1 MEMRIDEQGKSWS
14 GWEGNFK
21 EGSKTPLRYKLTD
34 LDVRALPQ
42 SIVNKYNLQGY
53 ENLRMS
59 PYNGEIYI
67 VSNTGGHLK
76 TINQKDMK
84 WFQNPGRLS
93 GIYKD
98 PRFNHKHDNALDY
111 LNNYDFEYWQ
121 DSQPLD
127 PLEVKTIQELE
138 VEVDNNLPTRNV
150 QEITDLSDLDIAEL
164 EIEEEEEIVSL
175 EPREITNIPEDNPG
189 EDDLTL
195 LPQVLNENVI
205 DSSDDLNTDPLDE
218 DNNNEINTE
227 DGTKERVVPKP
238 GPGDQDDIEVN
249 MPEIVLTPEMQEKRN
264 KKRTKE
270 EVLAD
275 LKNTTGNDRKALYD
289 ELGWA
294 YDDTIPNHDKENKT
308 NTNNV
313 NTNNT
318 SNDSNETNP
327 NLSIDDLKSDLKNV
341 KGTNK
346 YVNQSVDAILNA
358 VQRDDYNEK
367 DLNRDLD
374 LFKNH
379 YGDENLQL
387 LQLMLENNKEP
398 KARRGVELRKF
409 QQAGEK
415 NPGWLAKRLAK
426 TVNPIGYDIGNAIS
440 GLISGERQPFM
451 WNGVE
456 QTFDNFGY
464 DIQGNPIMDPDVEG
478 RFKYGDT
485 EEKHRE
491 HTDYIKASSMD
502 SWLKYLGFPQ
512 ENETFIKSQFIP
524 TIRSEDKEGKN
535 NYWSFQYDDDIWD
548 EAMSF
553 MAPVEGSKT
562 GISIF
567 DDKFDQLHPYGAS
580 VSNSSAGGFTLK
592 DYTLSKGFDQE
603 VGLPYISYSDEFD
616 FDIPIMGTTIPGE
629 QIIGQPYD
637 VYGRMYYDPNIK
649 DKNGNPT
656 RIFSN
661 EFDNLGV
668 NLNSLKAGVMSTES
682 SNGINMQNENSS
694 SSATGLYGQL
704 FSQLIDNDLY
714 TGTRD
719 EFKNDIEAQNEIF
732 DLKFE
737 GNLFENEK
745 GLEESAKDLYFEYR
759 DQIDMPFNQTEI
771 AALVNFIGRQG
782 TREFLG
788 YVLRDGEPLEDVFPD
803 LYGDNAKV
811 KNKTP
816 FEYIDQFREGVEEYE
831 KYQNFENYILN
842 NLPAEITNQ
851 FLRKYSKEE
860 LIKKQEGG
868 ELEGQASRKW
878 SRILSELNKYDNGKN
893 ISEVSKNVLLEYD
906 LIDVEEEEIITPEVT
921 NTPIKKI
928 VEEFENDNSISIE
941 NRKFNLNEQVKL
953 YDRYLNGYFS
963 DQEETALTKVI
974 DKINRVYY
982 NDSKSNNVH
991 VYDYIRSLQ
1000 TNE

>member
-1 MEMRIDEQGKSWS
+1 
-14 GWEGNFK
+14 
-21 EGSKTPLRYKLTD
+21 
-34 LDVRALPQ
+34 
-42 SIVNKYNLQGY
+42 
-53 ENLRMS
+53 
-59 PYNGEIYI
+59 
-67 VSNTGGHLK
+67 
-76 TINQKDMK
+76 
-84 WFQNPGRLS
+84 
-93 GIYKD
+93 
-98 PRFNHKHDNALDY
+98 
-111 LNNYDFEYWQ
+111 
-121 DSQPLD
+121 
-127 PLEVKTIQELE
+127 
-138 VEVDNNLPTRNV
+138 
-150 QEITDLSDLDIAEL
+150 
-164 EIEEEEEIVSL
+164 
-175 EPREITNIPEDNPG
+175 
-189 EDDLTL
+189 
-195 LPQVLNENVI
+195 
-205 DSSDDLNTDPLDE
+205 
-218 DNNNEINTE
+218 
-227 DGTKERVVPKP
+227 
-238 GPGDQDDIEVN
+238 

-346 YVNQSVDAILNA
+346 YVTQSVDAILDA

-553 MAPVEGSKT
+553 MAPVKGSKT
-562 GISIF
+562 GVSIF
-567 DDKFDQLHPYGAS
+567 NEKFDELHPFGAPI
-580 VSNSSAGGFTLK
+580 SNSSAGGFALK
-592 DYTLSKGFDQE
+592 DYTLSKGFDE
-603 VGLPYISYSDEFD
+603 EIGLPYISYSDEFD
-616 FDIPIMGTTIPGE
+616 FDIPFWGKSIAGE
-629 QIIGQPYD
+629 KIVGQPYD

-649 DKNGNPT
+649 DENGNPV

-661 EFDNLGV
+661 EFDSLGV
-668 NLNSLKAGVMSTES
+668 NLNSLKAGVMNTES
-682 SNGINMQNENSS
+682 SNGINMQNENASS
-694 SSATGLYGQL
+694 TATGLYGQL
-704 FSQLIDNDLY
+704 YSQLIDNDLY

-719 EFKNDIEAQNEIF
+719 EFKNDVEAQNEIF

-737 GNLFENEK
+737 GSLFENEK

-759 DQIDMPFNQTEI
+759 DQIDMPFTQTEI

-788 YVLRDGEPLEDVFPD
+788 YVLRDGESLEDVFPD
-803 LYGDNAKV
+803 LYGNNAKV

-831 KYQNFENYILN
+831 KYQSFENYILN
-842 NLPAEITNQ
+842 NLPTEITNQ
-851 FLRKYSKEE
+851 FLKKYSKEE

-868 ELEGQASRKW
+868 ELEGQSSRRW
-878 SRILSELNKYDNGKN
+878 SRILSELNKYDNGET

-906 LIDVEEEEIITPEVT
+906 LIDSKEEEIIIPETT
-921 NTPIKKI
+921 NMQMQETVKLP
-928 VEEFENDNSISIE
+928 ENDNSISIE

-963 DQEETALTKVI
+963 NQEEKALTKVI

-982 NDSKSNNVH
+982 NDSKSSNVH